1 MKRETIIR
9 AGVVTAILAVLAIVI
24 AQNTADLEMK
34 ILFISITMPRVL
46 WLLLAAAI
54 GALGGYLLA
63 RARARRP
70 RSAPT
75 P

>member
-54 GALGGYLLA
+54 GALG
-63 RARARRP
+63 
-70 RSAPT
+70 
-75 P
+75 